1 MQKPNSEHHSD
12 FNLYVR
18 TFLKSDQFQPQN
30 MDFALL
36 SSLSCLAV
44 SGLKKK
50 NFAALALNA
59 FQQHA
64 EFSQIARV
72 CLVRRIG
79 FSNHLEIVSA
89 AGKHEKDT
97 MQAGY
102 RCFVDPNGSLFDIS
116 PDSIRTF
123 SSAKKLVE
131 NFKSTNKIPQR
142 SIFRI
147 AQMNLNSGVCIGIF
161 DNRKLQGFLFLNA
174 ETDILGQLP
183 NQYLPIISY
192 LSLLA
197 HKQLLGTQADPL
209 YTALWQHDANELQS
223 EILCIKSLLEYFK
236 FAMSNLNINA
246 KNVELFFESFIDYPT
261 LLIHGHLA
269 YILAKYAA
277 LTQCQILSI
286 KTKLVDEIIV
296 FECEFKSGHELRFS
310 CPLFRSI
317 AAEAVYLG
325 YKVSHINE
333 SALSISTQLD
343 ITDRKQKI
351 GYSIEKDAIPEQ
363 KISDTECD

>member
-1 MQKPNSEHHSD
+1 
-12 FNLYVR
+12 
-18 TFLKSDQFQPQN
+18 